1 MVKCVSIL
9 GSTGSIG
16 RQTLDIIDNLGL
28 PVAALTA
35 GSNAERMAD
44 QCRKYLP
51 KLAVMSTQTS
61 AEQLKEKI
69 ADLPVDVMYGEE
81 GLIAAATIPE
91 ADCVITA
98 VVGMVG
104 LKPTLAAIRAHKRIG
119 LANKETLVCAG
130 QLVMAEAKKHNAEI
144 IPVDSEHSAIF
155 QCLMG
160 CNNRREV
167 KRILLTCSGGPFYGK
182 SREEL
187 GVVTKADALK
197 HPNWKMGAKITID
210 CATLMNKGLEVI
222 EAMRLYDMPLE
233 QVDVLIHRQS
243 IVHSMVEF
251 TDGAVMAQLGAPDM
265 RLPIQLAMTY
275 PERSAT
281 PVDFLDLTTCG
292 ALTFAHP
299 DMAAF
304 PCLKLARDC
313 AAKGGTACPAMNG
326 ANEEAV
332 ALFLDDKIG
341 FYDIYDLVS
350 HAVEVVPFIADPTL
364 EEILESDRLAR
375 QAVREFMHS
384 H

>member
-16 RQTLDIIDNLGL
+16 RQSLDIIDNLGL

-35 GSNAERMAD
+35 GTNTARMAE
-44 QCRKYLP
+44 QCRKYQP
-51 KLAVMSTQTS
+51 RLAVMSTE
-61 AEQLKEKI
+61 AAAKELKTAV
-69 ADLPVDVMYGEE
+69 ADLPVQIMWGEE
-81 GLIAAATIPE
+81 GLIAAATIAE

-104 LKPTLAAIRAHKRIG
+104 LKPTLAAIRAGKRIG

-130 QLVMAEAKKHNAEI
+130 QLVMAEARANAVQI
-144 IPVDSEHSAIF
+144 IPVDSEHSAIY

-160 CNNRREV
+160 AGEKKEI

-182 SREEL
+182 TKEEL
-187 GVVTKADALK
+187 GVVTKADALR

-222 EAMRLYDMPLE
+222 EAMRLYDLPLE

-251 TDGAVMAQLGAPDM
+251 VDGAVMAQLGSPDM

-275 PERSAT
+275 PERLPCPAPT
-281 PVDFLDLTTCG
+281 LDLTSCG
-292 ALTFAHP
+292 ALTFTAP
-299 DMAAF
+299 DMDAF
-304 PCLKLARDC
+304 PCLALARWC
-313 AAKGGTACPAMNG
+313 AQKGGTACPVMNG

-341 FYDIYDLVS
+341 FYDIFDLVK
-350 HAVEVVPFIADPTL
+350 HAVKTVPFIQDPTL
-364 EEILESDRLAR
+364 EEILEADRLAR
-375 QAVREFMHS
+375 LAVRQAK
-384 H
+384 

>member
-35 GSNAERMAD
+35 GSNAERMAE
-44 QCRKYLP
+44 QCRKYRP
-51 KLAVMSTQTS
+51 KLAVMSTE
-61 AEQLKEKI
+61 AAANQLKEKI
-69 ADLPVDVMYGEE
+69 ADLPTEIMWGEE
-81 GLIAAATIPE
+81 GLIAAATIPD
-91 ADCVITA
+91 ADCIITA

-130 QLVMAEAKKHNAEI
+130 QLVMAEAKKYNAEN

-160 CNNRREV
+160 CGDRREV

-182 SREEL
+182 TREEL
-187 GVVTKADALK
+187 GVVTKADTLK

-222 EAMRLYDMPLE
+222 EAMRLYDLPLE

-281 PVDFLDLTTCG
+281 PVDFLDLTSCG

-299 DMAAF
+299 DMDAF

-350 HAVEVVPFIADPTL
+350 RAVEAVPFIAEPSLD
-364 EEILESDRLAR
+364 EILESDRLAR
-375 QAVREFMHS
+375 EAVRNFMKS
-384 H
+384 L

>member
-16 RQTLDIIDNLGL
+16 RQTLDIIDNLNL

-44 QCRKYLP
+44 QCRKYRP
-51 KLAVMSTQTS
+51 KLAVMSTEAS
-61 AEQLKEKI
+61 AQQLKKLV
-69 ADLPVDVMYGEE
+69 ADLPIKVMYGEE

-130 QLVMAEAKKHNAEI
+130 QLVMAEAKKYNAEI

-160 CNNRREV
+160 CGDRREV

-187 GVVTKADALK
+187 GIVTKADALK

-222 EAMRLYDMPLE
+222 EAMRLYDLPLE

-313 AAKGGTACPAMNG
+313 AARGGTACPAMNG

-332 ALFLDDKIG
+332 ALFLDDQIG

-350 HAVEVVPFIADPTL
+350 RAVEEVPFIADPTL

-375 QAVREFMHS
+375 EAVRKFMNLR
-384 H
+384 

>member
-35 GSNAERMAD
+35 GSNADRMAD

-51 KLAVMSTQTS
+51 KLAVMSTQAA
-61 AEQLKEKI
+61 AEQLKERI
-69 ADLPVDVMYGEE
+69 ADLPIEVMYGEE
-81 GLIAAATIPE
+81 GLIAAAIIPE

-104 LKPTLAAIRAHKRIG
+104 LKPTLAAIRANKRIG

-130 QLVMAEAKKHNAEI
+130 QLVMAEAKKYNAEI

-160 CNNRREV
+160 CGDRREV

-182 SREEL
+182 SKEEL

-222 EAMRLYDMPLE
+222 EAMRLYDLPLD

-341 FYDIYDLVS
+341 FYDIYDLVFR
-350 HAVEVVPFIADPTL
+350 AVEVVPFIADPTL